1 MSTTTTSSAKEKKK
15 KEPKKASNVGY
26 IVAGV
31 ATAAVVGAG
40 IYFLSGTAS
49 AKGKKGAGAKAKAKA
64 QGSGAVSPAGAKD
77 GGTNPGGAT
86 PRGNA
91 KGAGT
96 GGSGGTNPGGS
107 EGPGGTL
114 PAGGGTSGGS
124 SSGSG
129 SGSGRSSGG
138 TTPPETTPPPE
149 TTEGVANE
157 GVPMGFFWGD
167 KSKIPASF
175 DYQSNQIWI
184 SPDRTAAAAGFYFF
198 MDGLDANGDR
208 VTWDEEGLS
217 FLIADGSVLA
227 PTKDRDHREDPVPSL
242 RKILRNKDPDTGA
255 LRLDSVF
262 SWLAAYYGTGISPLE
277 AATSRGIDLLQDM
290 VDEASV
296 LSGGRKRAINLD
308 GPLRSFYGY
317 ALGRL
322 EMGRRALYGD
332 GFAWGQGEDAI
343 G

>member
-15 KEPKKASNVGY
+15 KEQKKGSSVGY

-49 AKGKKGAGAKAKAKA
+49 AKGKKGAGAKSKAKA
-64 QGSGAVSPAGAKD
+64 QGAGAVSPTPRAKD
-77 GGTNPGGAT
+77 GTNPGGGAT
-86 PRGNA
+86 PRGDA
-91 KGAGT
+91 KGGGT
-96 GGSGGTNPGGS
+96 GGGTGPGGS
-107 EGPGGTL
+107 AGPGGTL
-114 PAGGGTSGGS
+114 PAGGGTNGGS

-129 SGSGRSSGG
+129 RPSGDS
-138 TTPPETTPPPE
+138 TPPEPTPPETN
-149 TTEGVANE
+149 EGEENE

-184 SPDRTAAAAGFYFF
+184 APDRTAAAAGFYFF
-198 MDGLDANGDR
+198 MDGLDANGNR
-208 VTWDEEGLS
+208 VTWDEDGLS
-217 FLIADGSVLA
+217 FLISDGSVLR

-262 SWLAAYYGTGISPLE
+262 SWLAAYYGTGLSPME
-277 AATSRGIDLLQDM
+277 AATSRGVDLLQDM

-296 LSGGRKRAINLD
+296 LSGGRKRPMNLN